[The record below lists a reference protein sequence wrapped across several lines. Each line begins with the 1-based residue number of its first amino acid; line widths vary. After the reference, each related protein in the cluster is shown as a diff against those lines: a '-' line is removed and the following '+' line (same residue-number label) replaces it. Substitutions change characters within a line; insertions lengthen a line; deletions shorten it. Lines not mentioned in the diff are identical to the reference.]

1 MVNIFFNKDSDWEVS
16 EEYIRRGLLSFL
28 VDNGVDYNANLSVM
42 IATEK
47 RLEMLAV
54 RYLGET
60 KFEAKGHPVLSFCED
75 EVKGEFVLP
84 PENKEVKYL
93 GEIVASYEYAVNE
106 ARQKKESIDAVLLE
120 WVKHGALHLLGIH
133 HE

>member
-1 MVNIFFNKDSDWEVS
+1 MINIFFNKDSDWEVN
-16 EEYIRRGLLSFL
+16 EEYITQGLSSFL
-28 VDNGVDYNANLSVM
+28 LENGVDYRASLSVM

-54 RYLGET
+54 KYMGET

-75 EVKGEFVLP
+75 EVEGEFVLP
-84 PENKEVKYL
+84 PENREAKYL
-93 GEIVASYEYAVNE
+93 GEIVASYEYAVSE
-106 ARQKKESIDAVLLE
+106 ARHKKESVDAVLLE
-120 WVKHGALHLLGIH
+120 WIKHGALHLLGIH